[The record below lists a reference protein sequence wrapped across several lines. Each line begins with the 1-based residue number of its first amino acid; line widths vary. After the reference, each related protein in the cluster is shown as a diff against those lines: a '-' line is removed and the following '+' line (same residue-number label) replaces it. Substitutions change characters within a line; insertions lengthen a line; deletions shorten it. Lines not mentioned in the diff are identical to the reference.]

1 MRAAKIVQGEIN
13 LRAIDVDVRIVGEG
27 EANAVVEGEDELAVG
42 DMIFE
47 APRRGQRRRVSL
59 AGLRAE
65 RGLEWRS

>member
-47 APRRGQRRRVSL
+47 ALRRGQRRRSSL

-65 RGLEWRS
+65 RCLEWRS